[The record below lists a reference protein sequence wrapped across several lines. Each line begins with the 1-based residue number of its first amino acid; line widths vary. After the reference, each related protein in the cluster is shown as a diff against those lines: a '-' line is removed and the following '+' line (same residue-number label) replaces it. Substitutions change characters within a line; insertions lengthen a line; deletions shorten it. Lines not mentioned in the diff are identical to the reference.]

1 MLEVYIRTMGEGR
14 LFFSCLHLLAS
25 TSVGTY
31 FFRIP
36 AYAEDQMRQLT
47 LWD

>member
-1 MLEVYIRTMGEGR
+1 LEEGN
-14 LFFSCLHLLAS
+14 LSLLPLLAPAS

-36 AYAEDQMRQLT
+36 AYAEVQLKN
-47 LWD
+47 LALCD